1 MCRMMLVKGNFE
13 SAINPLLSAF
23 KEVCNNDP
31 LNKEPDGSVY
41 SHPDGWGYVNIH
53 DNIEYGRYAKPV
65 FNSNGPEVH
74 EGLFMLHARK
84 TSTGEPVGV
93 GFVHP
98 FHAFDAESEYWL
110 SHNGDFDKARIA
122 EYLGVQVPV
131 GESDTQV
138 FLDLLMRQPGNARN
152 KLYHAIKVVN
162 DLKAIKSIANIF
174 LVSYNRISGEKEG
187 LAYTDAPEG
196 TQYGENSKLY
206 SSGSTKMRLIFSS
219 SIAFS
224 RHFRDLD
231 FQAIEKIPRGKIV
244 EI

>member
-1 MCRMMLVKGNFE
+1 MCRMMLLKGNYE
-13 SAINPLLSAF
+13 SAINPLMMAF
-23 KEVCNNDP
+23 REVSMNDP
-31 LNKEPDGSVY
+31 LNIGPDGSVY

-53 DNIEYGRYAKPV
+53 DTIEYGRYPQPV
-65 FNSNGPEVH
+65 FNADGPRVH
-74 EGLFMLHARK
+74 DGLFMIHARK

-122 EYLGVQVPV
+122 EYMGIPVPV

-138 FLDLLMRQPGNARN
+138 FFDLLMRQPGNARN
-152 KLYHAIKVVN
+152 KLHHAIKVVN
-162 DLKAIKSIANIF
+162 DLKAIKSIANLF
-174 LVSYNRISGEKEG
+174 LVSYNRFSREKEG

-196 TQYGENSKLY
+196 AQYGENSRLY
-206 SSGSTKMRLIFSS
+206 SSGSTKMRRIFSS
-219 SIAFS
+219 SVAFA

-231 FQAIEKIPRGKIV
+231 FLAIEKLPRGKIV

>member
-1 MCRMMLVKGNFE
+1 MCRMMLLKGNYE
-13 SAINPLLSAF
+13 SAINPLMMAF
-23 KEVCNNDP
+23 REVSMNDP
-31 LNKEPDGSVY
+31 LNIGPDGSVY

-53 DNIEYGRYAKPV
+53 DTIEYGRYPQPV
-65 FNSNGPEVH
+65 FNADGPRVH
-74 EGLFMLHARK
+74 DGLFMIHARK

-122 EYLGVQVPV
+122 EYMGIPVPV

-138 FLDLLMRQPGNARN
+138 FFDLLMRQSGNASN
-152 KLYHAIKVVN
+152 KLHQAVKVVN
-162 DLKAIKSIANIF
+162 DLKAIKSIANLF
-174 LVSYNRISGEKEG
+174 LVSYNRVSREKEG

-196 TQYGENSKLY
+196 AQYGENSRLY

-219 SIAFS
+219 SVAFS

-231 FQAIEKIPRGKIV
+231 FLAIEKLPRGKIV

>member
-1 MCRMMLVKGNFE
+1 MCRMMLLKGNYE
-13 SAINPLLSAF
+13 SAINPLMMAF
-23 KEVCNNDP
+23 REVSMNDP
-31 LNKEPDGSVY
+31 LNIGPDGSVY

-53 DNIEYGRYAKPV
+53 DTIEYGRYPQPV
-65 FNSNGPEVH
+65 FNADGPRVH
-74 EGLFMLHARK
+74 DGLFMIHARK

-122 EYLGVQVPV
+122 EYMGIPVPV

-138 FLDLLMRQPGNARN
+138 FFDLLMRQPGNARN
-152 KLYHAIKVVN
+152 KLHQAINVVN

-174 LVSYNRISGEKEG
+174 LVSYNRISKEKEG

-196 TQYGENSKLY
+196 AQYGENSRLY
-206 SSGSTKMRLIFSS
+206 SSGSKKMRLIFSS
-219 SIAFS
+219 SVAFS
-224 RHFRDLD
+224 RHFRDMD